1 LHVAA
6 AQTGRAVIGTS
17 AYPDS
22 TLLERVLSH
31 LRSGPRSPSTLCH
44 QVLGLMGAPPTI
56 CDRVAVALLGADP
69 RVRQL
74 TDGSWALVPEAQ
86 GSPLLDD
93 CAFAVVDVETT
104 GVRAG
109 AGDRITEIAVA
120 VVHGER
126 REIVFE
132 SLVNPERPIPRGIC
146 AITNITNDMVRHAPR
161 FADLSER
168 LLGALAGRVF
178 VAHNARFDWNFLS
191 AELRRSRDLTLDGSR
206 FCTVRLARRLVKGV
220 RSCGLDNLCRFFGF
234 VNGARHRA
242 AGDALVTAELLCRL
256 LALAREEGARTL
268 QDLTVIEARR
278 FRTARRK
285 RRAMPTPPR
294 SDSIQEELT

>member
-1 LHVAA
+1 M
-6 AQTGRAVIGTS
+6 IGTS

-31 LRSGPRSPSTLCH
+31 LRAGPRSPSTLCH

-109 AGDRITEIAVA
+109 AGDRVTEVAVA

-146 AITNITNDMVRHAPR
+146 AITNITNEMVRHAPR

-168 LLGALAGRVF
+168 LLAALAGRVF

-191 AELRRSRDLTLDGSR
+191 TELRRSRDLTLDGSR

-268 QDLTVIEARR
+268 QDLTVIETRR

-294 SDSIQEELT
+294 ADSIQEELT

>member
-1 LHVAA
+1 M
-6 AQTGRAVIGTS
+6 IGTS

-22 TLLERVLSH
+22 TLLERVLAQ
-31 LRSGPRSPSTLCH
+31 LRLGPRAPSTLCH
-44 QVLGLMGAPPTI
+44 EVLGLLGAPAAI
-56 CDRVAVALLGADP
+56 CDRVAIALLGADP

-74 TDGSWALVPEAQ
+74 EDGRWGLVPEAQ

-104 GVRAG
+104 GMRAG
-109 AGDRITEIAVA
+109 YGDRITEIAVA

-132 SLVNPERPIPRGIC
+132 SLVNPERPIPRAIC
-146 AITNITNDMVRHAPR
+146 SITNITNEMVRHAPR
-161 FADLSER
+161 FSEVAER
-168 LLGALAGRVF
+168 LVAVLAGRVF
-178 VAHNARFDWNFLS
+178 VAHNARFDWNFVS
-191 AELRRSRDLTLDGSR
+191 AELRRSRDLTLDGTR

-234 VNGARHRA
+234 HNEARHRA

-268 QDLTVIEARR
+268 HDLMVIEARR
-278 FRTARRK
+278 SRGRRRRK
-285 RRAMPTPPR
+285 RSAMPTEPR
-294 SDSIQEELT
+294 ADSCQEECM

>member
-1 LHVAA
+1 
-6 AQTGRAVIGTS
+6 VIGTS

-22 TLLERVLSH
+22 TLLERVLAQ
-31 LRSGPRSPSTLCH
+31 LRLGPRTPSILCH
-44 QVLGLMGAPPTI
+44 EILGLLGAPAAI
-56 CDRVAVALLGADP
+56 CDRVAIALLGADP

-74 TDGSWALVPEAQ
+74 EDGRWGLVPEAQ

-104 GVRAG
+104 GMRAG
-109 AGDRITEIAVA
+109 YGDRITEIAVA

-146 AITNITNDMVRHAPR
+146 AITNITNEMVRYAPR
-161 FADLSER
+161 FSELAER
-168 LLGALAGRVF
+168 LLAALAGRVF
-178 VAHNARFDWNFLS
+178 VAHNARFDWNFVT
-191 AELRRSRDLTLDGSR
+191 AELRRSRDLTLDGTR

-234 VNGARHRA
+234 HNEARHRA

-256 LALAREEGARTL
+256 LSLAREEGARTL
-268 QDLTVIEARR
+268 QDLMVIEARR
-278 FRTARRK
+278 SRGRR
-285 RRAMPTPPR
+285 RRRRSAMPTEPR
-294 SDSIQEELT
+294 ADSCQEELT

>member
-1 LHVAA
+1 MHVAA
-6 AQTGRAVIGTS
+6 APPSNSVIGTS

-22 TLLERVLSH
+22 TLLERVLGL
-31 LRSGPRSPSTLCH
+31 LRLGPRAPITLCH
-44 QVLGLMGAPPTI
+44 EVLGLMGAPEAI
-56 CDRVAVALLGADP
+56 CDRVAIALLGADP

-74 TDGSWALVPEAQ
+74 ADGRWSLVPEAQ

-104 GVRAG
+104 GMRAIG
-109 AGDRITEIAVA
+109 NDRITEIAVA

-132 SLVNPERPIPRGIC
+132 SLVNPGRSIPRAIC
-146 AITNITNDMVRHAPR
+146 SITNITNEMVREAPR
-161 FADLSER
+161 FSEVAER
-168 LLGALAGRVF
+168 VLAALAGRVF
-178 VAHNARFDWNFLS
+178 VAHNARFDWGFVS
-191 AELRRSRDLTLDGSR
+191 AELRRSRDLNLEGSR
-206 FCTVRLARRLVKGV
+206 LCTVRLARRLVKGV

-234 VNGARHRA
+234 ENRARHRA
-242 AGDALVTAELLCRL
+242 AGDALVTARLLSRL

-268 QDLTVIEARR
+268 QDLATIEARR
-278 FRTARRK
+278 ARAGRRK

-294 SDSIQEELT
+294 PDSCQEELS